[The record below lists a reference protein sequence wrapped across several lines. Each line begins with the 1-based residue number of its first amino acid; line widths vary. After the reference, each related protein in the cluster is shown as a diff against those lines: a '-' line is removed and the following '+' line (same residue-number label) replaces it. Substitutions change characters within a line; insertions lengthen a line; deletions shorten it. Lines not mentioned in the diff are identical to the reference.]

1 MKSQNKLLIKKS
13 IMNTLTFKS
22 AQGAILTVEAQ
33 SLIGK
38 STNSLYVR
46 KGFKNGTMFLSQ
58 KGNGQWGAGDV
69 CKLSETN
76 PVLVNDNLFDRISIL
91 ASK

>member
-1 MKSQNKLLIKKS
+1 
-13 IMNTLTFKS
+13 MNTLIFKT
-22 AQGAILTVEAQ
+22 AQGAILTVNAQ

-38 STNSLYVR
+38 STNSLYIR

-58 KGNGQWGAGDV
+58 KGNGQWGAGDI
-69 CKLSETN
+69 CRLSEAN

-91 ASK
+91 VNKA

>member
-1 MKSQNKLLIKKS
+1 MK
-13 IMNTLTFKS
+13 TLTFTT
-22 AQGAILTVEAQ
+22 ANENQLTVNPKT
-33 SLIGK
+33 LIGK

-46 KGFKNGTMFLSQ
+46 KGFKNGTLFLSQ

-76 PVLVNDNLFDRISIL
+76 PVLVNENLFDRISIL